1 MSPAKCHTGV
11 IWILQGCVAL
21 ECKGP
26 GLPRFSWPVSL
37 RAYEKSRSLT
47 STSEEGSYKCLLGSL
62 LGSNL
67 LLQMRVSL
75 SVQLRPISNVC

>member
-1 MSPAKCHTGV
+1 MSVTRCHTGV

-21 ECKGP
+21 ECKGQ
-26 GLPRFSWPVSL
+26 GLSQFSWHVSL
-37 RAYEKSRSLT
+37 EAYEESRSLT
-47 STSEEGSYKCLLGSL
+47 CTSEEGSYKCLLESL

-75 SVQLRPISNVC
+75 HAQLRPISNIC